1 MAEPHLRD
9 LIDVITRVADRLKR
23 LKSRD
28 LNEASTKTTFIE
40 PVLDALGWEVREFEE
55 VRQEYRHSKDDNP
68 VDYAFMLMGEPQ
80 FFLEAK
86 SLGRSLDDPGPMRQV
101 LNYANNAGVIWC
113 VLANGDEWR
122 FYKSTEPVRAE
133 KKQFCSVTI
142 SQGPPEHVAKV
153 LRLLAKSSIQ
163 SDQLEEFWSGQA
175 VARDV
180 KAALDQMIPNAD
192 KALSVL
198 LAKKL
203 RNHDSKNI
211 GAALRKLRVQIDL
224 PRLPEFDSRGGTRGR
239 KGAARDGRKPAAGTT
254 SLRDLVQAGLISAP
268 LRIFCTYHKVLV
280 EGRVRADG
288 VVEFDGREFD
298 SCSAAGAAAKGKV
311 TGDAKATNGWVF
323 WRFTDSEGAE
333 RFLEYARSQFEA
345 RAGGGRKEAG
355 A

>member
-9 LIDVITRVADRLKR
+9 LTDVITRVADRLKR

-28 LNEASTKTTFIE
+28 LNEEITKTTFIE
-40 PVLDALGWEVREFEE
+40 PVLDALGWDVREFEE
-55 VRQEYRHSKDDNP
+55 VSKEYRHSKDDNP
-68 VDYAFMLMGEPQ
+68 VDYAFMLLGEPQ

-86 SLGRSLDDPGPMRQV
+86 ALGRSLDDPGPMRQV

-113 VLANGDEWR
+113 VLSNGDEWR

-192 KALSVL
+192 KSLSAL

-203 RNHDSKNI
+203 RTRDQKEI
-211 GAALRKLRVQIDL
+211 GLALRKLKVQIDL
-224 PRLPEFDSRGGTRGR
+224 PRLPEFDSRGGGRGR
-239 KGAARDGRKPAAGTT
+239 KGLPQRGRKPAAGATT
-254 SLRDLVQAGLISAP
+254 LRDLIQAEVISAP

-280 EGRVRADG
+280 EARVRADG
-288 VVEFDGREFD
+288 VVEFDGREYD

-323 WRFTDSEGAE
+323 WRYTDPAGAE
-333 RFLEYARSQFEA
+333 RLLEHARSRLRA
-345 RAGGGRKEAG
+345 REGGSRAEAG